1 MREKQKLDRRDAHTH
16 GKLILIKGGEKKMD
30 ISTKKVRI
38 YGVLEINNILQ
49 TNGSVDYPVPGNQ
62 FYCPGKCGWRN
73 FQ

>member
-38 YGVLEINNILQ
+38 VRYGRELRI
-49 TNGSVDYPVPGNQ
+49 TTQ
-62 FYCPGKCGWRN
+62 FLPTLLHGVFSEGAR
-73 FQ
+73 